1 MDTALGW
8 EATINVTC
16 YIDVMTTTPL
26 ERSAPELAERLAEQA
41 RAFHALS
48 DPRRM
53 QILAVLR
60 AGDRC
65 VCDLQD
71 DLGLAQSLLSFH
83 LKTLRDAGLVTV
95 RRSGRWA
102 HYSLSRPALA
112 QVEALIGELQQPGH
126 DHVDDS
132 CCAPLTPPTQH
143 HNTKETFA

>member
-1 MDTALGW
+1 MS
-8 EATINVTC
+8 TI
-16 YIDVMTTTPL
+16 PL
-26 ERSAPELAERLAEQA
+26 QRSAPELAERLAEQA

-60 AGDRC
+60 DGDRC

-112 QVEALIGELQQPGH
+112 QVEALIAELQQPGH
-126 DHVDDS
+126 DHIDDN
-132 CCAPLTPPTQH
+132 CCTPLTPPT
-143 HNTKETFA
+143 NRPDTKETSA

>member
-1 MDTALGW
+1 MRTLSP
-8 EATINVTC
+8 E
-16 YIDVMTTTPL
+16 L
-26 ERSAPELAERLAEQA
+26 SAPELAGRLAEQA

-60 AGDRC
+60 DGDRC

-102 HYSLSRPALA
+102 HYSLSRPTLA
-112 QVEALIGELQQPGH
+112 QVSEVIAELQQPGH
-126 DHVDDS
+126 DHVDDT
-132 CCAPLTPPTQH
+132 CCAPLTSAIPAH
-143 HNTKETFA
+143 TKEPFA

>member
-1 MDTALGW
+1 
-8 EATINVTC
+8 
-16 YIDVMTTTPL
+16 MTTIPL
-26 ERSAPELAERLAEQA
+26 ERSAPELAGRLADQA

-60 AGDRC
+60 NGDRC
-65 VCDLQD
+65 VCDLQA

-112 QVEALIGELQQPGH
+112 QVGAVVAELQQPGH

-132 CCAPLTPPTQH
+132 CCTPLTPLTPAH
-143 HNTKETFA
+143 DTKETFA